1 MSTGYTEVE
10 AHSCLSRVGTTQRH
24 FRLQRTLRGAAD
36 VVLVPSA
43 DRARTYVFAADN
55 AGEITDFEVLATV
68 EGTTDAQAA
77 LAQLGYAA

>member
-1 MSTGYTEVE
+1 M
-10 AHSCLSRVGTTQRH
+10 
-24 FRLQRTLRGAAD
+24 
-36 VVLVPSA
+36 VLVPSA

-77 LAQLGYAA
+77 LAHSAMPLDHRGEMPIRQSWPHLLDQITGF

>member
-1 MSTGYTEVE
+1 M
-10 AHSCLSRVGTTQRH
+10 
-24 FRLQRTLRGAAD
+24 
-36 VVLVPSA
+36 VLVPSA

-68 EGTTDAQAA
+68 EGTTDAQVA